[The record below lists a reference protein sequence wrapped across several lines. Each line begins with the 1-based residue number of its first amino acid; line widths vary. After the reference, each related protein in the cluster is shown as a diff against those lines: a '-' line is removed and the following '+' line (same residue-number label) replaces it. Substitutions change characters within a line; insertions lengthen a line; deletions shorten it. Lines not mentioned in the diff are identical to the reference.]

1 MAAQILVLGGSGA
14 LGRSVLSYFASRGAS
29 VLSADIVPCPLPSVR
44 SVVLP
49 AGAWGAQLSHLEP
62 LLGGA
67 PLRAVVVTA
76 GGWAGG
82 GAGAPNFP
90 ASVASMEA
98 LNLHPALLAAALC
111 ARGRLAQGGLLALTG
126 SAAALGAPAPGML
139 AYYLAKR
146 ATHDLARAL
155 AAPGGGLPTDAT
167 VLAVAPAVIDTPAN
181 RRDMGGAGAD
191 VGAWTP
197 PDHIAAKLWEWVEG
211 GGRPRSGA
219 VVEARTA
226 KGATTWVADP
236 AAHTNKT

>member
-1 MAAQILVLGGSGA
+1 
-14 LGRSVLSYFASRGAS
+14 
-29 VLSADIVPCPLPSVR
+29 
-44 SVVLP
+44 
-49 AGAWGAQLSHLEP
+49 LEP
-62 LLGGA
+62 LLLGGGA
-67 PLRAVVVTA
+67 PPLRAVVVAA

-82 GAGAPNFP
+82 GAGAPTFP

-146 ATHDLARAL
+146 ATHDLVRAL
-155 AAPGGGLPTDAT
+155 AAPGGGLPEGAT
-167 VLAVAPAVIDTPAN
+167 ALAVAPAVIDTPAN

-197 PDHIAAKLWEWVEG
+197 PDHIAAKVWEWVEG
-211 GGRPRSGA
+211 GAGGRPPSGA
-219 VVEARTA
+219 VVEPRTA
-226 KGATTWVADP
+226 KGATTWVS
-236 AAHTNKT
+236 H